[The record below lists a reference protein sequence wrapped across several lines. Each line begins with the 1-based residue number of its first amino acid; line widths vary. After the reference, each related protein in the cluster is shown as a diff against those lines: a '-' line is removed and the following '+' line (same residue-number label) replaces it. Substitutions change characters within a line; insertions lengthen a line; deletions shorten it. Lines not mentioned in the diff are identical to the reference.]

1 MDLFKCPA
9 RMGKQPLRIVA
20 AFSSLMC
27 AQQCYAQIP
36 VTVTSQVTESPM
48 TIAEFASNS
57 TRWSQQ
63 VQQMASQIDQMKQQY
78 GAITGSRGLGR
89 VFDDPQLREYL
100 PQEWQ
105 AVYDSV
111 KSGGYTG
118 LDVRAE
124 TIYADNKVF
133 DACQSFAQDEQRTA
147 CQAQAVKP
155 SQDKAF
161 ALDAYDQAKGRLR
174 QLDQLMGQI
183 DKTQDPKGI
192 AELQGRIAAEQAM
205 IQNEQTKLQM
215 FQMVAQ
221 AEDKVQEQ
229 RQRELNAQILDKR
242 GFKTRTMLNLGGN

>member
-1 MDLFKCPA
+1 
-9 RMGKQPLRIVA
+9 
-20 AFSSLMC
+20 
-27 AQQCYAQIP
+27 
-36 VTVTSQVTESPM
+36 
-48 TIAEFASNS
+48 
-57 TRWSQQ
+57 
-63 VQQMASQIDQMKQQY
+63 
-78 GAITGSRGLGR
+78 
-89 VFDDPQLREYL
+89 
-100 PQEWQ
+100 
-105 AVYDSV
+105 
-111 KSGGYTG
+111 G
-118 LDVRAE
+118 LDGRAE

-147 CQAQAVKP
+147 CQAQAVKL

-229 RQRELNAQILDKR
+229 R
-242 GFKTRTMLNLGGN
+242 

>member
-1 MDLFKCPA
+1 MDLFKFLG
-9 RMGKQPLRIVA
+9 RMGKQPLRIAA

-27 AQQCYAQIP
+27 AQQCFAQIP

-111 KSGGYTG
+111 RRGGYTG
-118 LDVRAE
+118 LDGRAE
-124 TIYADNKVF
+124 TIYADNKCSMHAKVSLRMNNVLP
-133 DACQSFAQDEQRTA
+133 AKR
-147 CQAQAVKP
+147 KP
-155 SQDKAF
+155 
-161 ALDAYDQAKGRLR
+161 
-174 QLDQLMGQI
+174 
-183 DKTQDPKGI
+183 
-192 AELQGRIAAEQAM
+192 
-205 IQNEQTKLQM
+205 
-215 FQMVAQ
+215 
-221 AEDKVQEQ
+221 
-229 RQRELNAQILDKR
+229 
-242 GFKTRTMLNLGGN
+242 